1 MQIID
6 FHTHI
11 YPDAVAHKA
20 ADSIRKFYGID
31 GSGLNGTVNELL
43 THGHEAGIS
52 RFVVLPVAL
61 KPDRVRGINDYIVEQ
76 VAQNSKLIG
85 FGTLHAAMADITLE
99 TQRILEIGLRGIK
112 MHPDSQVFPIDD
124 PRLFPVYE
132 VLQDKAPV
140 LLHMGDPRYDY
151 SHPARLRKVLQQFP
165 HLDVIASHFGGYSM
179 YETACELLKDTNCY
193 FDISSSL
200 MFMEDGVPEKFI
212 RAYGSHRLVYG
223 TDFPLWDPEIEVKRF
238 MQLNLTPDEL
248 EQIAY
253 KTALHILK
261 EDS

>member
-20 ADSIRKFYGID
+20 ANSIREFYDIA
-31 GSGLNGTVNELL
+31 GSGLNGTVSELL
-43 THGHEAGIS
+43 TQGEKAGIS
-52 RFVVLPVAL
+52 KFVVLPVAL
-61 KPDRVRGINDYIVEQ
+61 KPDRVRGINDFIVEQ

-132 VLQDKAPV
+132 MLQDRAPV

-151 SHPARLRKVLQQFP
+151 SHPARLRKVLKQFP

-179 YETACELLKDTNCY
+179 YEIACELLKDTNCY

-200 MFMEDGVPEKFI
+200 MFMGEGIAERYI
-212 RAYGSHRLVYG
+212 RLYGAQRMVYG
-223 TDFPLWDPEIEVKRF
+223 TDFPLWDPEVEVKRF
-238 MQLNLTPDEL
+238 LQLQLTPQEQ

-261 EDS
+261 ED

>member
-20 ADSIRKFYGID
+20 AGSIREFYHID
-31 GSGLNGTVNELL
+31 GCGLDGTVCQLL
-43 THGHEAGIS
+43 GKGKQAGIS
-52 RFVVLPVAL
+52 RYVVLPVAL
-61 KPDRVRGINDYIVEQ
+61 RPDRVAGINDFILEQ
-76 VAQNSKLIG
+76 VHQHPEFIG
-85 FGTLHAAMADITLE
+85 FGTLHAAMPDITGE
-99 TQRILEIGLRGIK
+99 TQRILRMGLRGIK

-132 VLQDKAPV
+132 MLQDQAPV

-151 SHPARLRKVLQQFP
+151 SHPARLRKVLELFP
-165 HLDVIASHFGGYSM
+165 RLEVIASHFGGYSM
-179 YETACELLKDTNCY
+179 YDTACDLLKDTNCY

-200 MFMEDGVPEKFI
+200 MFMDEGIAECYI
-212 RAYGSHRLVYG
+212 RTYGAHRMVYG
-223 TDFPLWDPEIEVKRF
+223 TDFPLWDPVVEVKRF
-238 MQLNLTPDEL
+238 LQLKLTPEDQ
-248 EQIAY
+248 EQNAN

-261 EDS
+261 ED